1 MSCGS
6 VRAAIYIIK
15 SHALF
20 LIRTTFHRRCGH
32 FCSDRVLPNVKHVHS
47 LKHFA
52 QTHQQSCVFIRLVP
66 DALTLFQIFC
76 SLLGPYTTHRA
87 HCMLHFWIAAVV
99 FVHIRTEVL
108 QSHARVLLCWVWH
121 EKRTKRWKE
130 KDCHIKKQVSC
141 VVSLF
146 ENSAPFQ
153 GRSSPSRLSEWLSCC
168 LKTCKRKQSE
178 KKKNPYI

>member
-1 MSCGS
+1 MVISAQTGFYQMWS
-6 VRAAIYIIK
+6 MFILRSI
-15 SHALF
+15 
-20 LIRTTFHRRCGH
+20 
-32 FCSDRVLPNVKHVHS
+32 S
-47 LKHFA
+47 LKHTSKAVYSSDSF
-52 QTHQQSCVFIRLVP
+52 LMLW
-66 DALTLFQIFC
+66 LTLFQIFC

-121 EKRTKRWKE
+121 EKRTKRWKK